1 MLNNRKNIIRHLN
14 NHLRANGHVI
24 GASSGCGHTALAS
37 VTGGADMVLAL
48 SAGCFRASGRP
59 SFGSYLCY
67 GNSNRIVESF
77 AARELLTLL
86 PYTPVLFGLNCSDPT
101 IELRDYIQEIQNSGL
116 SGIVNFPSVALIDG
130 VFREA
135 LEEEGLGFDNEVKAI
150 RIAHEMDFFTLAF
163 VCSKEQAEAM
173 IDAGADV
180 ICAHLGLT
188 PGGAMGPKKAQSIE
202 KAKLLADEVFSACLE
217 KAPDRIR
224 MVYAGPIKSPMDLQ
238 YFYENTA
245 AQGFIGGSSFER
257 IPSERAII
265 SSTRAF
271 KYPMD
276 SALDEKREAAM
287 EGMESSRNYI
297 EFVQQHLRQ
306 SYEQPITLQALST
319 VLHVSTPYLSTLFK
333 KKMGISF
340 TEYLIRF
347 RLNKACELLE
357 VSELPIQEVALRVG
371 YPDSVQFSKIFK
383 KYKGMAPR
391 NYKTMLRSKQHAGV
405 TQKQP

>member
-101 IELRDYIQEIQNSGL
+101 IELRDYIQDIQNSGL

-130 VFREA
+130 IFRES
-135 LEEEGLGFDNEVKAI
+135 LEEEGLGFDNEVEAI

-180 ICAHLGLT
+180 ICAH
-188 PGGAMGPKKAQSIE
+188 Q
-202 KAKLLADEVFSACLE
+202 
-217 KAPDRIR
+217 
-224 MVYAGPIKSPMDLQ
+224 
-238 YFYENTA
+238 
-245 AQGFIGGSSFER
+245 IGRASCRER
-257 IPSERAII
+257 
-265 SSTRAF
+265 
-271 KYPMD
+271 
-276 SALDEKREAAM
+276 
-287 EGMESSRNYI
+287 
-297 EFVQQHLRQ
+297 V
-306 SYEQPITLQALST
+306 
-319 VLHVSTPYLSTLFK
+319 
-333 KKMGISF
+333 
-340 TEYLIRF
+340 
-347 RLNKACELLE
+347 
-357 VSELPIQEVALRVG
+357 
-371 YPDSVQFSKIFK
+371 
-383 KYKGMAPR
+383 
-391 NYKTMLRSKQHAGV
+391 
-405 TQKQP
+405 

>member
-135 LEEEGLGFDNEVKAI
+135 LEEEGLGFDNEVEAI

-202 KAKLLADEVFSACLE
+202 KAKLLADEVFSMPGE
-217 KAPDRIR
+217 G
-224 MVYAGPIKSPMDLQ
+224 AGP
-238 YFYENTA
+238 
-245 AQGFIGGSSFER
+245 
-257 IPSERAII
+257 
-265 SSTRAF
+265 
-271 KYPMD
+271 D
-276 SALDEKREAAM
+276 SH
-287 EGMESSRNYI
+287 G
-297 EFVQQHLRQ
+297 LR
-306 SYEQPITLQALST
+306 
-319 VLHVSTPYLSTLFK
+319 
-333 KKMGISF
+333 
-340 TEYLIRF
+340 
-347 RLNKACELLE
+347 
-357 VSELPIQEVALRVG
+357 
-371 YPDSVQFSKIFK
+371 
-383 KYKGMAPR
+383 
-391 NYKTMLRSKQHAGV
+391 RSA
-405 TQKQP
+405 

>member
-1 MLNNRKNIIRHLN
+1 M
-14 NHLRANGHVI
+14 
-24 GASSGCGHTALAS
+24 
-37 VTGGADMVLAL
+37 
-48 SAGCFRASGRP
+48 
-59 SFGSYLCY
+59 
-67 GNSNRIVESF
+67 
-77 AARELLTLL
+77 
-86 PYTPVLFGLNCSDPT
+86 
-101 IELRDYIQEIQNSGL
+101 
-116 SGIVNFPSVALIDG
+116 ALIDG

-135 LEEEGLGFDNEVKAI
+135 LEEEGLGFDNEVEAI

-238 YFYENTA
+238 YFYENTS

-297 EFVQQHLRQ
+297 EFVQQHIRQ

-357 VSELPIQEVALRVG
+357 VSELPIQEVALRVV